1 MRGAAYLAIMLVF
14 LVFLA
19 LLFVP
24 LLLGFALGWL
34 GTRRRG
40 WSLVAAG
47 LALVLP
53 AYSLSGFV
61 HEAQVSAVRVP
72 DHAAAMEAFILQTVA
87 LFACTAGLTGW
98 TARRWPWLA
107 VAVLPLFFALFFSGV
122 LPQIYGNR
130 HGPFDELLSAQLD
143 GDVNRGLFLCCV
155 LGTLLLLGHAGER
168 KFSTLGR

>member
-1 MRGAAYLAIMLVF
+1 MLMV

-19 LLFVP
+19 LLLVP

-53 AYSLSGFV
+53 TYSLSGFL

-72 DHAAAMEAFILQTVA
+72 AHAAVMEAFTLHAVA
-87 LFACTAGLTGW
+87 LFACTAGLTCW
-98 TARRWPWLA
+98 AARRWPWLA
-107 VAVLPLFFALFFSGV
+107 VPVLPLFFVVFFAVV
-122 LPQIYGNR
+122 LPQIYGDG
-130 HGPFDELLSAQLD
+130 HGPFDELLSAQLG
-143 GDVNRGLFLCCV
+143 GDVNRGLFLSCV
-155 LGTLLLLGHAGER
+155 LGALLLLGHAGER